1 MNSGA
6 QPSDCPGGE
15 SAWIQPGFLEAGGP
29 HLAMDGRDLVTLAQ
43 ERGTP
48 LYVYSERRVVDN
60 ARRMLAACAAVDPR
74 VTICYAAK
82 ACAAAPIL
90 RLLRAEGVAIEVN
103 SGGELFKAGH
113 AGFPPDA
120 IVFNGVA
127 KTVDEIAA
135 ALSPPIKAIN
145 VDSLFELDRILA
157 VARRLGTNA
166 RIALRIVPGVVSAT
180 SPGNQTGSEAT
191 KFGILERELPAA
203 IERIGSASGVL
214 QLVGLHAHIGSQITD
229 ALPYATAA
237 RALTAQVIAV
247 QNALGRRLEHVNI
260 GGGFPLPYM
269 RGAEHT
275 PQGDIFAPR
284 TDLSRILAA
293 TLPPLRE
300 ALGDSIEI
308 IIEPGR
314 SMVGDAA
321 VLLSTVENIKDRDGA
336 RWLFLDAGYN
346 VLVESY
352 TYKWYYHALT
362 ANKLAEP
369 TAEFRL
375 AGPLCDNGDA
385 FFDVDGEQTVA
396 RLMAAVPRLAA
407 AKDVIE
413 RMLIRLPPMRRLA
426 ASTAP
431 GDLVAFLD
439 CGAYTL
445 DQLTPNNGRP
455 RPEAGLLRREGDYR
469 ILRRRDR
476 LEDLL
481 LNETP

>member
-1 MNSGA
+1 MSIDA
-6 QPSDCPGGE
+6 DT
-15 SAWIQPGFLEAGGP
+15 AWIQRGYLEPQGA
-29 HLAMDGRDLVTLAQ
+29 HLAMDGRDLVGLAR

-48 LYVYSERRVVDN
+48 LYVYSERRLVDN
-60 ARRMLAACAAVDPR
+60 ARRMAAASAAADPQ

-82 ACAAAPIL
+82 ACAAEPVL

-113 AGFPPDA
+113 AGYPPAA

-127 KTVDEIAA
+127 KTIEEITA

-145 VDSLFELDRILA
+145 VDSLFELDRIVA
-157 VARRLGTNA
+157 VARQIGKTA
-166 RIALRIVPGVVSAT
+166 RIALRIVPGVDSAT

-203 IERIGSASGVL
+203 IELIRGAPDVLRI
-214 QLVGLHAHIGSQITD
+214 VGLHAHIGSQIADT
-229 ALPYATAA
+229 APYEAAA
-237 RALTAQVIAV
+237 RALAAQVNAV
-247 QNALGRRLEHVNI
+247 QSALGLRLEHVNV

-269 RGAEHT
+269 RGAART

-284 TDLSRILAA
+284 LGAA
-293 TLPPLRE
+293 DIFAAVLPPLRR
-300 ALGDSIEI
+300 ALGPDVEL

-321 VLLSTVENIKDRDGA
+321 VLLSSVENVKDRSGA
-336 RWLFLDAGYN
+336 RWLYLDAGYN

-362 ANKLAEP
+362 ANKLAGP
-369 TAEFRL
+369 MAEFRL

-396 RLMAAVPRLAA
+396 RLIAADPRLAA
-407 AKDVIE
+407 AREVLE
-413 RMLIRLPPMRRLA
+413 RALVRLPRTRRLA

-455 RPEAGLLRREGDYR
+455 RPEAGLLRRDGGYAVM
-469 ILRRRDR
+469 RRRDR

-481 LNETP
+481 LNETA

>member
-1 MNSGA
+1 M
-6 QPSDCPGGE
+6 PIDDDT
-15 SAWIQPGFLEAGGP
+15 AWIQSDFLEPRGP
-29 HLAMDGRDLVTLAQ
+29 HLAMDGRDLVELAR

-48 LYVYSERRVVDN
+48 LYVYSESRLIDN
-60 ARRMLAACAAVDPR
+60 ARRMTAACAAADSR

-82 ACAAAPIL
+82 ACAAEPVL

-113 AGFPPDA
+113 AGFPPDE

-127 KTVDEIAA
+127 KTVEEITA
-135 ALSPPIKAIN
+135 ALSPPINAIN
-145 VDSLFELDRILA
+145 VDSLFELDRIVA
-157 VARRLGTNA
+157 VARGLKTTA
-166 RIALRIVPGVVSAT
+166 RIALRIVPGVDSAT

-203 IERIGSASGVL
+203 IERIRGAPDAL
-214 QLVGLHAHIGSQITD
+214 RLVGLHAHIGSQIADT
-229 ALPYATAA
+229 APYEAAA
-237 RALTAQVIAV
+237 RALAAQVTAI
-247 QNALGRRLEHVNI
+247 QGALALRLEHVNI

-269 RGAEHT
+269 RGVAHT

-284 TDLSRILAA
+284 VGAA
-293 TLPPLRE
+293 DIFTAVLPPLRR
-300 ALGDSIEI
+300 ALGAGVEI
-308 IIEPGR
+308 VIEPGR

-321 VLLSTVENIKDRDGA
+321 VLLSSVENVKDRSGA
-336 RWLFLDAGYN
+336 RWLYLDAGYN

-352 TYKWYYHALT
+352 TYKWYYHALS
-362 ANKLAEP
+362 AGKLTEP

-396 RLMAAVPRLAA
+396 RLIAADPHLGAA
-407 AKDVIE
+407 RDLLE
-413 RMLIRLPPMRRLA
+413 RTLIRLPPTRRFA

-455 RPEAGLLRREGDYR
+455 RPEVGLLRRDGTYT
-469 ILRRRDR
+469 IMRRRDR

-481 LNETP
+481 LNETA